1 MKKTQPNYLQASVGE
16 YAPPGFEGV
25 RITAG
30 GCISEYDMKK
40 LPRAKKVFRDVKV
53 YEQIKLKEFSRVVL
67 GRKAYLADRVTG
79 TLYNEVTGLS
89 SSPYLTLVPL

>member
-1 MKKTQPNYLQASVGE
+1 MKTQPTYLKGSVGE

-30 GCISEYDMKK
+30 GCIIEYDMKK
-40 LPRAKKVFRDVKV
+40 LPRAKKVFKDVRV
-53 YEQIKLKEFSRVVL
+53 YDKIKLKEFTRVLV

-79 TLYNEVTGLS
+79 TLYNEETGRS
-89 SSPYLTLVPL
+89 SSIYLNLVM